1 MRRWILFFFC
11 FAAISLI
18 LACGRKNLVVL
29 IPDPDGSVGQV
40 TVSNAGGSVDM
51 DRANQS
57 TTVQSQQSAPAA
69 PAELKPEAVQDL
81 FEQVLSNA
89 PPPPIH
95 FILYFASDSVELL
108 PASVQQLPEIVAAAQ
123 QRAPTRISVVG
134 HSDTQGHKAY
144 NLDLSLRRAMA
155 VKQQLVERGVDETF
169 MDVSSHGEENPLIK
183 TADNVANA
191 QNRRVEVI
199 VR

>member
-1 MRRWILFFFC
+1 MRKWIFFLC
-11 FAAISLI
+11 CLTAVSLTT
-18 LACGRKNLVVL
+18 ACGRRNMVVL
-29 IPDPDGSVGQV
+29 IPDPDGSVGRV
-40 TVSNAGGSVDM
+40 TVSNAAGSVDL

-57 TTVQSQQSAPAA
+57 TTVRDPQSAPAA
-69 PAELKPEAVQDL
+69 PAELNPEEVQDL
-81 FEQVLSNA
+81 FGQVLSNT
-89 PPPPIH
+89 PPPPVH
-95 FILYFASDSVELL
+95 FILSFASDSVQLL
-108 PASVQQLPEIVAAAQ
+108 PASVQQLPEIVATVR

-134 HSDTQGHKAY
+134 HSDTLGDKAY

-155 VKQQLVERGVDETF
+155 VKRQLVEKGVDETYI
-169 MDVSSHGEENPLIK
+169 DVSSHGEENPLVK

>member
-1 MRRWILFFFC
+1 M
-11 FAAISLI
+11 
-18 LACGRKNLVVL
+18 
-29 IPDPDGSVGQV
+29 
-40 TVSNAGGSVDM
+40 
-51 DRANQS
+51 
-57 TTVQSQQSAPAA
+57 
-69 PAELKPEAVQDL
+69 
-81 FEQVLSNA
+81 
-89 PPPPIH
+89 
-95 FILYFASDSVELL
+95 
-108 PASVQQLPEIVAAAQ
+108 
-123 QRAPTRISVVG
+123 VG
-134 HSDTQGHKAY
+134 HSDTQGDKAY